1 MLRLVQPNIPQKD
14 KWQAQNRG
22 KHFNNLLTLSSLNI
36 EPGIVERPTHIIWP
50 ETATP
55 FVLDGNDP
63 ALRIISQIIP
73 SKGALLTGSP
83 RRTVVDKTTVNVWNS
98 LHVVDGSAKIV
109 ETYNK
114 SHLVPFG
121 EYIPFRRYLD
131 NFTSLTK
138 LTRGRIDFS
147 SGSGKRTLSVPGA
160 PPVSPLIC
168 YEVIFSGSVVSNGKN
183 GESKPEWLLNITND
197 AWFGVSSGPY
207 QHLAAAQLRAVEEGL
222 PLVRVANTGISAVI
236 DGLGRIYRESKLN
249 ERTYIDSKLPMSLK
263 EPTIFSKINDAGIL
277 LLIVLIF
284 MVSRFKWCA

>member
-1 MLRLVQPNIPQKD
+1 M
-14 KWQAQNRG
+14 
-22 KHFNNLLTLSSLNI
+22 LTLSSLNI
-36 EPGIVERPTHIIWP
+36 EPGIIERPTHIIWP

-63 ALRIISQIIP
+63 ALRVISQIIP

-83 RRTVVDKTTVNVWNS
+83 RRTVVGKTTVNVWNS
-98 LHVVDGSAKIV
+98 LHVVDGRAKIV

-183 GESKPEWLLNITND
+183 GALKPEWLLNITND

-207 QHLAAAQLRAVEEGL
+207 QHMAAAQLRAVEEGL

-236 DGLGRIYRESKLN
+236 DGFGRIYRESKLN

-263 EPTIFSKINDAGIL
+263 EPTIFSKINDVGIL

-284 MVSRFKWCA
+284 LLSRFKWCA